1 MFNQK
6 KFPVLKNRKTHED
19 SLYNF
24 YKNRK
29 GISMIIGYVLLIA
42 VSIVMSI
49 LVYQWIKTYVP
60 TESLECSEG
69 TSIFIRT
76 INYDCENSTLSITLK
91 NNGKFSINGFYIR
104 VSNKSG
110 EELAAIDISSRLL
123 DGGIISATSI
133 VFSELVENALTPDE
147 PSNLKILSFNVS
159 GLGQLYTLEIVPIR
173 LQVIED
179 KKQSL
184 SCSNAKIEE
193 DLICN

>member
-1 MFNQK
+1 MFNK
-6 KFPVLKNRKTHED
+6 KQIRNFSILKD
-19 SLYNF
+19 
-24 YKNRK
+24 RK

-42 VSIVMSI
+42 ISIVMSVI
-49 LVYQWIKTYVP
+49 VYQWIKTYVP
-60 TESLECSEG
+60 TESLECDEG

-76 INYDCENSTLSITLK
+76 INYDCENSRLNITLK
-91 NNGKFSINGFYIR
+91 NNGKFSINGIYIR